1 MCLDIAMQM
10 SRWVDAD
17 DALLATTH
25 HLPVLISAS
34 NERSIAAAAREI
46 HAASFSRPAPL
57 VTFRASGF
65 LQQPTPF
72 AAQWRALCD
81 AARDGSV
88 LITALEEMSC
98 AAQLLLLESLSSK
111 PLPRAPRLMSAT
123 TVALV
128 ERLATGEFSEELYYR
143 LNTLHL
149 ELRDESRGRAY

>member
-10 SRWVDAD
+10 SRWVDVD

-25 HLPVLISAS
+25 HLPVLISAP
-34 NERSIAAAAREI
+34 NEKSIAAAAREI
-46 HAASFSRPAPL
+46 HVASFSRPAPL

-65 LQQPTPF
+65 LQQPTAF
-72 AAQWRALCD
+72 AAQWRGLCD

-98 AAQLLLLESLSSK
+98 AAQILLLESLSATRV
-111 PLPRAPRLMSAT
+111 PRAPRLISAT

-149 ELRDESRGRAY
+149 ELRGE